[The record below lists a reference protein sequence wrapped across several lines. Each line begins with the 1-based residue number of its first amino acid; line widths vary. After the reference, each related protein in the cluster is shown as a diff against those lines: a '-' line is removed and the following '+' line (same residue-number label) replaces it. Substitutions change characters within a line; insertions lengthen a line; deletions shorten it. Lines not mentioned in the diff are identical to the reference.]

1 MSQNHA
7 EFAPI
12 PSTKLLFK
20 KKKKVNIFF
29 NLFFVI

>member
-12 PSTKLLFK
+12 PSTKLLFFFLN
-20 KKKKVNIFF
+20 VSIFF